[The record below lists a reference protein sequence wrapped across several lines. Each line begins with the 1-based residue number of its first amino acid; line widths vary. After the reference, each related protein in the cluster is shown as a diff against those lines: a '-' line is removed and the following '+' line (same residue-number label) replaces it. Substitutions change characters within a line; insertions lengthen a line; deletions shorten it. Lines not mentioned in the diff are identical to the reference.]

1 MSQEVHGATGPASS
15 PPPTSPPPIT
25 RQFRLPLLFGSH
37 EGLGI
42 REVDVTLEL
51 DPMSLSVTSFHLQFH
66 KRNG

>member
-1 MSQEVHGATGPASS
+1 MNQEVHGAKGPASL
-15 PPPTSPPPIT
+15 PAPISPPPIT

-51 DPMSLSVTSFHLQFH
+51 DPMSLYVTSFHLQFH
-66 KRNG
+66 KRYG